1 MCPLC
6 VSSCFRWS
14 GFVEIS
20 DTGVAVIT
28 GRALPTRDRIDEE
41 VLRLETMR
49 GALRDDRDRRGAES
63 SISRLEELK
72 TILSF

>member
-1 MCPLC
+1 M
-6 VSSCFRWS
+6 
-14 GFVEIS
+14 
-20 DTGVAVIT
+20 AVIT